1 MLFFP
6 QTSPKTPDQH
16 QAHKS
21 LHGDVWVSL
30 RDRFGFCR
38 VWAIKVPQTASEPT
52 KGLYQG
58 ELLMNLEWIMLDP
71 KIHTTKYQKILQY
84 RPKF

>member
-1 MLFFP
+1 MAMSGFHLGIG
-6 QTSPKTPDQH
+6 S
-16 QAHKS
+16 
-21 LHGDVWVSL
+21 VS
-30 RDRFGFCR
+30 RR

-52 KGLYQG
+52 KGLDQG

-84 RPKF
+84 GPKF